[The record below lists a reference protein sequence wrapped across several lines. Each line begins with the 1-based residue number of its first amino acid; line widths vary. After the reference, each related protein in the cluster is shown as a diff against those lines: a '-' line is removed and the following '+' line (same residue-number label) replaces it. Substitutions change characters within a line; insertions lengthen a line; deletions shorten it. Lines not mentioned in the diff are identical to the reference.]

1 MAIKKILTF
10 PNPVLRQKVETVSS
24 FDESLKELA
33 TDLAETMYD
42 APGAGLAANQIGVCL
57 RVVVVDISKNKEEKK
72 HLVLVNPEI
81 IDKEGCQIDEEGC
94 LSVIDLTAKVER
106 YRKLLVRAQDLDGK
120 SWEFPAEDFFARVI
134 QHELDHIN
142 GILFIDHL
150 SSLKRTLYK
159 KRLKKILREQEEGSF

>member
-10 PNPVLRQKVETVSS
+10 PNPVLRQKVETVTS

-57 RVVVVDISKNKEEKK
+57 RVVVVDVSENKEEKK

-150 SSLKRTLYK
+150 SPLKRTLYK
-159 KRLKKILREQEEGSF
+159 RRLKKLLREQEKEST